1 MRRLYHYPL
10 CAFGRMIRIYLQEKA
25 LEHELTVD
33 FPWNRKN
40 VFSQHHVFSD
50 LPTLVDQD
58 GTVLEGW
65 YAIIEHLEQSY
76 RSSSLLGTTQ
86 KEKAESRRIAILF
99 NELFFADVT
108 KNIVFEKVIKK
119 HVENSSPDS
128 SCIRKGN
135 SEIKRYFSYITD
147 LVERRNW
154 LSGNEFSLADI
165 AAAAQISCVDY
176 IGSIGWDNYPAVKD
190 WYVRIKSRPS
200 FRGILQDRIANISPP
215 SYYQELD
222 F

>member
-1 MRRLYHYPL
+1 MT
-10 CAFGRMIRIYLQEKA
+10 RIYLKEKA
-25 LEHELTVD
+25 LEHELIVD
-33 FPWNRKN
+33 LPWKRKN

-58 GTVLEGW
+58 GMVLEGW

-76 RSSSLLGTTQ
+76 RSNSLLGVTQ
-86 KEKAESRRIAILF
+86 KEKAESRRIATLF
-99 NELFFADVT
+99 NEMFFADVT

-135 SEIKRYFSYITD
+135 SEINRYFSHIAD
-147 LVERRNW
+147 LVNRRNW

-176 IGSIGWDNYPAVKD
+176 IGSIGWDNYPTVKD

-200 FRGILQDRIANISPP
+200 FRDILHDRIANMSPP